1 MKRKS
6 KTVRLLVNFF
16 NAGAYAAYDE
26 MICRLAE
33 DGLLLTPVAKPRLI
47 ERLEFRTDLP
57 RGQKKLASMGW
68 HCITVWECELKPAKR
83 EETLDS
89 IAFTLNHIWLQDHG
103 AKAIIYPNEE
113 TDPPIPMA
121 AEDSAFP

>member
-16 NAGAYAAYDE
+16 NVEAYAAYDE

-47 ERLEFRTDLP
+47 ERLEFRPDLP
-57 RGQKKLASMGW
+57 RGQKKLLYVEIARL
-68 HCITVWECELKPAKR
+68 LKSGNFLFRRPYCKNDFFR
-83 EETLDS
+83 
-89 IAFTLNHIWLQDHG
+89 WL
-103 AKAIIYPNEE
+103 
-113 TDPPIPMA
+113 TDPRHSNLEEKLQTIQRA
-121 AEDSAFP
+121 VNKQLILDI

>member
-16 NAGAYAAYDE
+16 NVEAYAAYDE

-33 DGLLLTPVAKPRLI
+33 DGLLLTPVEKPRLL

-57 RGQKKLASMGW
+57 RRPFCKNDLF
-68 HCITVWECELKPAKR
+68 R
-83 EETLDS
+83 
-89 IAFTLNHIWLQDHG
+89 WL
-103 AKAIIYPNEE
+103 
-113 TDPPIPMA
+113 TDPRHSNLEEKFQTVKSHVNEILRS
-121 AEDSAFP
+121 DF

>member
-16 NAGAYAAYDE
+16 NVEAYAAYDE

-57 RGQKKLASMGW
+57 RGQKKLLYVEIARL
-68 HCITVWECELKPAKR
+68 LKSGNFVFRRPYCKNDLFR
-83 EETLDS
+83 
-89 IAFTLNHIWLQDHG
+89 WL
-103 AKAIIYPNEE
+103 
-113 TDPPIPMA
+113 TDPRHSNLEEKFQTIQRA
-121 AEDSAFP
+121 VNEQLLLWID